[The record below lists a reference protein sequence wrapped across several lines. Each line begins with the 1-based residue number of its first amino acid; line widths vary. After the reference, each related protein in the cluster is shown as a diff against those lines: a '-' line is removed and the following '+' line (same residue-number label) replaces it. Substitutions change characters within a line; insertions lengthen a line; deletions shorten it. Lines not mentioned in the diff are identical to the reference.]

1 MRVDRWNLTTLF
13 LIAAAFFCFA
23 IQNKEVWNSSRSTHL
38 TSDHLTSLLGLDC
51 PCKSLFS
58 IGACGL
64 DDIVQKNPRDKKL
77 KESLKHLKLANKGFP
92 VSAIHELK
100 YLSRYFP
107 NKFSFNVTQP
117 INRLH
122 FPPPYVPCHIH
133 IYNESEISTCVKR
146 RYELTGRKLKIA
158 FVGDSLVRNLMERM
172 VIHLGTTLNIAAA
185 GESGMNLT
193 INFLDH
199 TLKHFFPAE
208 GDGIELRL
216 HWSVEL
222 GKDSEKDQRSSKTTY
237 QGARDILQAWAQNV
251 SVKGAVP
258 DIIYFDDGM
267 WSSVMRLDLDAF
279 EQVRADIQAVL
290 PFLKTL
296 SQSSLLLFRAETPT
310 KSYLVLKRN
319 PNSILDL
326 IDQYTRSSLSD
337 SGVWVW
343 DSAIPLYLKEF
354 EECMRVWRATGGNK
368 TRLPKDWSC
377 FDYQHPSKT
386 AEAVAENIMWNLV
399 CNRLMKVD
407 SGHCC
412 S

>member
-1 MRVDRWNLTTLF
+1 M
-13 LIAAAFFCFA
+13 
-23 IQNKEVWNSSRSTHL
+23 
-38 TSDHLTSLLGLDC
+38 
-51 PCKSLFS
+51 
-58 IGACGL
+58 
-64 DDIVQKNPRDKKL
+64 
-77 KESLKHLKLANKGFP
+77 
-92 VSAIHELK
+92 
-100 YLSRYFP
+100 
-107 NKFSFNVTQP
+107 
-117 INRLH
+117 
-122 FPPPYVPCHIH
+122 
-133 IYNESEISTCVKR
+133 KR
-146 RYELTGRKLKIA
+146 RYKLTGRKLKIA

-172 VIHLGTTLNIAAA
+172 VIHLRITLNIAAA

-193 INFLDH
+193 TNFLEH

-208 GDGIELRL
+208 GDGIDLRL
-216 HWSVEL
+216 HWSAEL

-237 QGARDILQAWAQNV
+237 QGARDIFQAWAQNV

-267 WSSVMRLDLDAF
+267 WSSLMRSDLDAF
-279 EQVRADIQAVL
+279 EHVRSDIQAVL

-296 SQSSLLLFRAETPT
+296 TQSSLLLFRAATPT

-326 IDQYTRSSLSD
+326 IDQYTRSSLSG

-343 DSAIPLYLKEF
+343 DSATPLYLKEF
-354 EECMRVWRATGGNK
+354 EECRRVWRAAGGNK
-368 TRLPKDWSC
+368 TNLPKDWSC
-377 FDYQHPSKT
+377 LDNQHPSKT